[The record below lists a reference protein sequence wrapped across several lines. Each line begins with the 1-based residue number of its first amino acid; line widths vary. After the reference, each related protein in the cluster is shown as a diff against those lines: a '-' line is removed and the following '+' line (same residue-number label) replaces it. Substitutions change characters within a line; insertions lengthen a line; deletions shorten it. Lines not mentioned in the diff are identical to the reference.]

1 MNKLKIF
8 LIIITSCIIMTK
20 ISSGIDVNRIIAIQE
35 EREREE
41 REFEENQ
48 RIARQKQL
56 NGPPSYAQMERLIQ
70 TIDNLTKTIEK
81 FQGNQNQ

>member
-1 MNKLKIF
+1 
-8 LIIITSCIIMTK
+8 MTK
-20 ISSGIDVNRIIAIQE
+20 ISSGDANRIIAIQE